1 MKGLDLLL
9 DAKYSFE
16 RRLIKLFIVMQVR
29 PKLCKS
35 PYHEFLLIHTKYAH
49 SQPTK
54 SEAFEII
61 LKIDDMRIFL
71 IS

>member
-35 PYHEFLLIHTKYAH
+35 PYHEFLLINTRYAPN
-49 SQPTK
+49 QPTK

-61 LKIDDMRIFL
+61 LKNDDMIIFQFF
-71 IS
+71 